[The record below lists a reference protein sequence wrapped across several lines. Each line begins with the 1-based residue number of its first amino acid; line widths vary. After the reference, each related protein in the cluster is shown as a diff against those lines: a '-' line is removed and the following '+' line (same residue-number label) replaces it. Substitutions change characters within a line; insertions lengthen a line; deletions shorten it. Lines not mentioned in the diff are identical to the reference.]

1 MKTDK
6 HFRSSEMY
14 FSINFNMEAQ
24 AQDAQCRK
32 RQAAQV
38 QEEQG
43 TSSGFQAVSGD
54 LTLADWGQ
62 RGAQESQRLL

>member
-1 MKTDK
+1 
-6 HFRSSEMY
+6 
-14 FSINFNMEAQ
+14 MEAQ
-24 AQDAQCRK
+24 AQDAQCTK
-32 RQAAQV
+32 RQAAHV

-62 RGAQESQRLL
+62 QGAQESQRLL